1 MSSAVEYDPEP
12 LYAVEIPIISDKT
25 RARVIEEAV
34 SWHVLREVREPFIK
48 TIPVTVD
55 VTRFRV

>member
-12 LYAVEIPIISDKT
+12 KYAVEIPIISDKT

-34 SWHVLREVREPFIK
+34 S
-48 TIPVTVD
+48 
-55 VTRFRV
+55 